1 MEAGA
6 LNPVGRAK
14 LDGNPHFDWTKAE
27 ICGNVY
33 ENQDLIDL

>member
-27 ICGNVY
+27 VLGNILSNP
-33 ENQDLIDL
+33 ELIDR